1 MNILCGYNVNIDSVY
16 RIRGE
21 EFTELLNSNPFFQAR
36 TEILKKIEKPP
47 EMINSLSDFA
57 AGLARCMK
65 MGCGAEWLGQSPL
78 VLDFLKDQYL
88 EKSLVRMGGNAGI
101 MANVLS
107 ELGAFKVVSNIAVP
121 SKAQLSLFSKK
132 GIQFPGLPGKKPS
145 TINTSAKLIRQK
157 EAPIHFVFDFSKG
170 DRFSLFGKEVS
181 IPRENR
187 FIASFDELNLKLY
200 INPAFENYALQHI
213 KEMDGALLSGFH
225 ILLENYPEGFT
236 YLDRLEKAFSQI
248 KTWKTQNKK
257 LAVHVELGHF
267 SSLRIARDVFVKF
280 AEVSDSLGMNEEELA
295 MLKPLHKI
303 PQDEIIKRNIQRL
316 SKAALTLA
324 VEYDLSRLLIHTR
337 EFGLSVFKEKKE
349 LNNGYEEMDIGSKEN
364 LIPKKEFEALDFG
377 LSCAAA
383 FAASGKLKGRNFVK
397 KVAASLPR
405 SNFGNVKVQEFLE
418 AFEGKPFQKGAFAH
432 FGDYTLCMLP
442 TLLCKTPVSTV
453 GLGDT
458 FTASFFLR
466 RLELHVQA

>member
-1 MNILCGYNVNIDSVY
+1 M
-16 RIRGE
+16 
-21 EFTELLNSNPFFQAR
+21 
-36 TEILKKIEKPP
+36 
-47 EMINSLSDFA
+47 
-57 AGLARCMK
+57 
-65 MGCGAEWLGQSPL
+65 
-78 VLDFLKDQYL
+78 
-88 EKSLVRMGGNAGI
+88 
-101 MANVLS
+101 
-107 ELGAFKVVSNIAVP
+107 
-121 SKAQLSLFSKK
+121 
-132 GIQFPGLPGKKPS
+132 
-145 TINTSAKLIRQK
+145 
-157 EAPIHFVFDFSKG
+157 
-170 DRFSLFGKEVS
+170 
-181 IPRENR
+181 
-187 FIASFDELNLKLY
+187 
-200 INPAFENYALQHI
+200 
-213 KEMDGALLSGFH
+213 
-225 ILLENYPEGFT
+225 
-236 YLDRLEKAFSQI
+236 
-248 KTWKTQNKK
+248 
-257 LAVHVELGHF
+257 ELGHF

-349 LNNGYEEMDIGSKEN
+349 LNNGYEEMDIDSKEN

-397 KVAASLPR
+397 EVAASLPR
-405 SNFGNVKVQEFLE
+405 SNFGKVKVQEFLE